1 MNVKPEVS
9 IRLGTDLDADEVY
22 RLACVLATSAVP
34 ARRAFEE
41 SFRAVLDDAR
51 QVLLV
56 AVAPAWPGLV
66 GYVHG
71 LAHPAFHA
79 NGNVAWVEE
88 LVVDEPVRGA
98 GTGRALMDA
107 FDGLAASSGVDARYL
122 ALATRRAARFYQALG
137 YEESASY
144 FKKRR

>member
-1 MNVKPEVS
+1 VDVTPELS
-9 IRLGTDLDADEVY
+9 IRPGRDQDADEVY

-34 ARRAFEE
+34 FRPSFEE
-41 SFRAVLDDAR
+41 SFRVILGDAR

-56 AVAPAWPGLV
+56 AALTAQPGLV

-88 LVVDEPVRGA
+88 LVVDEQARGA
-98 GTGRALMDA
+98 GTGRALMAA
-107 FDGLAASSGVDARYL
+107 FEDWTAGSAVDARYL
-122 ALATRRAARFYQALG
+122 AVATRRAAGFYRSLG

-144 FKKRR
+144 FKKLP